1 MTTTAQESFSILH
14 SIRIKGLATD
24 PVLAAM
30 VGLTP
35 EELSARLEPLV
46 ADHLVVRRE
55 GRMSGTMLTP
65 VGKETHAEMLAAVQ
79 PGPAV
84 GEFYDAFLPLN
95 RRFKKIC
102 NGWQMRDES
111 TPNDHTDEAYDAE
124 VIEDLAVVHGE
135 IVEALTPL
143 GAEDSR
149 MALYGPRLTAALE
162 RIRGG
167 DRGAFARPMYDS
179 YHDIWMEL
187 HQDLLM
193 VSGRE
198 RGEHDE

>member
-35 EELSARLEPLV
+35 EVLSARLEPLV

-102 NGWQMRDES
+102 NGWQMRDET
-111 TPNDHTDEAYDAE
+111 TPNDHTDEAYDAVRRHFSE
-124 VIEDLAVVHGE
+124 SETIFLSTAVAT
-135 IVEALTPL
+135 INAWNRL
-143 GAEDSR
+143 GAAFR
-149 MALYGPRLTAALE
+149 FAPPILKAA
-162 RIRGG
+162 
-167 DRGAFARPMYDS
+167 AATKAA
-179 YHDIWMEL
+179 
-187 HQDLLM
+187 
-193 VSGRE
+193 
-198 RGEHDE
+198 